1 MTTDIE
7 HFEKM
12 LLARAIKYPNQRS
25 RLKLDPEHI
34 TDKRNR
40 AIYTDIL
47 KDQNITEDT
56 ILTNAIKHSRK
67 YGGFDHVKS
76 ILDYDTVT
84 EKGILTDQS
93 NIFNYY
99 KREKIAE
106 LSRYYLEHPSEDMAN
121 ELKETMNQ
129 LDRFSLG
136 EKDTKKE
143 TLSEIM
149 DELFQPVENTIIK
162 TNIKKL
168 DDIIDGLEMQQLNVV
183 AARPSMGKTAFAI
196 ELAKG
201 LNESGCNSVICS
213 LETHEKSLTRRLLS
227 NISRVDLH
235 KFKDPYERMTTDEI
249 QQVLEAINVYHDL
262 PTRIKVE
269 SKFTPNNIRQIART
283 ADPKQKTFVIIDYL
297 QLMKTDGRPNTR
309 FDEVSEISRELKM
322 IAQEY
327 PHISIIALS
336 QLSRAVE
343 SRNDKRPMMSDL
355 RESGQLEQDAN
366 IVMMLYRDDYYN
378 PPEDINPKSASPL
391 EVIVAKNK
399 DGMVGTAEL
408 DFYKNIQKIY

>member
-1 MTTDIE
+1 M
-7 HFEKM
+7 
-12 LLARAIKYPNQRS
+12 
-25 RLKLDPEHI
+25 
-34 TDKRNR
+34 
-40 AIYTDIL
+40 
-47 KDQNITEDT
+47 
-56 ILTNAIKHSRK
+56 
-67 YGGFDHVKS
+67 
-76 ILDYDTVT
+76 
-84 EKGILTDQS
+84 
-93 NIFNYY
+93 
-99 KREKIAE
+99 
-106 LSRYYLEHPSEDMAN
+106 
-121 ELKETMNQ
+121 
-129 LDRFSLG
+129 
-136 EKDTKKE
+136 
-143 TLSEIM
+143 
-149 DELFQPVENTIIK
+149 
-162 TNIKKL
+162 
-168 DDIIDGLEMQQLNVV
+168 
-183 AARPSMGKTAFAI
+183 
-196 ELAKG
+196 
-201 LNESGCNSVICS
+201 ICS

-249 QQVLEAINVYHDL
+249 QRVLEAINVYHDL
-262 PTRIKVE
+262 PTRIRVE

-283 ADPKQKTFVIIDYL
+283 ADPKQKTFIIIDYL

-366 IVMMLYRDDYYN
+366 IIMMLYRDDYYN

>member
-1 MTTDIE
+1 MTNQMTTDIE

-25 RLKLDPEHI
+25 KLKLEPEHL
-34 TDKRNR
+34 TDKRNQ
-40 AIYTDIL
+40 AIYTDLL
-47 KDQNITEDT
+47 KDQSITEDT

-93 NIFNYY
+93 NIFNHY

-183 AARPSMGKTAFAI
+183 AARPSMG
-196 ELAKG
+196 
-201 LNESGCNSVICS
+201 
-213 LETHEKSLTRRLLS
+213 
-227 NISRVDLH
+227 
-235 KFKDPYERMTTDEI
+235 
-249 QQVLEAINVYHDL
+249 
-262 PTRIKVE
+262 
-269 SKFTPNNIRQIART
+269 
-283 ADPKQKTFVIIDYL
+283 
-297 QLMKTDGRPNTR
+297 
-309 FDEVSEISRELKM
+309 EVSPL
-322 IAQEY
+322 A
-327 PHISIIALS
+327 
-336 QLSRAVE
+336 
-343 SRNDKRPMMSDL
+343 
-355 RESGQLEQDAN
+355 
-366 IVMMLYRDDYYN
+366 
-378 PPEDINPKSASPL
+378 SAM
-391 EVIVAKNK
+391 A
-399 DGMVGTAEL
+399 
-408 DFYKNIQKIY
+408 